1 MKQHQAPSHPAV
13 RSVPYPNAVGPR
25 QRLRRLADHT
35 LCAVSTL
42 GVTGILFLLAALF

>member
-1 MKQHQAPSHPAV
+1 MKQCSTSHHPTV
-13 RSVPYPNAVGPR
+13 RSAPYPNAVNPR

>member
-1 MKQHQAPSHPAV
+1 MKQSHVPSHHAL
-13 RSVPYPNAVGPR
+13 RSAPYPNAVDPR